1 MRLEPQVTRYVVS
14 FSFCLSTND
23 LLTVLKT
30 IYFKFG
36 LSTAPDPTL
45 APTRMAPEGEE
56 QGGGRRR
63 QGQGLEAHPR
73 LEPQVRFF
81 FRFLYIVLIMIIYS
95 TDRL

>member
-30 IYFKFG
+30 IYFG
-36 LSTAPDPTL
+36 LSMAPDLTL

-63 QGQGLEAHPR
+63 QGQGAQAHPR
-73 LEPQVRFF
+73 LEPQVHFF
-81 FRFLYIVLIMIIYS
+81 FAFYILY
-95 TDRL
+95 